1 MIRMD
6 TNLSNLSFMRSG
18 TLSEID
24 ILFARRNGVMVRK
37 YFFFFF
43 PNEYVFDNGRETGK
57 LNSMGQMPL
66 ITGFKL
72 EKQSLTNYSH
82 YCVFLEL

>member
-24 ILFARRNGVMVRK
+24 ILFARRTGVMVRK

-43 PNEYVFDNGRETGK
+43 YPMSMFLTMVGRLG
-57 LNSMGQMPL
+57 N
-66 ITGFKL
+66 
-72 EKQSLTNYSH
+72 
-82 YCVFLEL
+82 